1 MAPGL
6 VETTTQTT
14 QKLPIE
20 KWSRPEPTK
29 EDLDWAPLATI
40 DLSKFDEPRGKQ
52 ELAKQLYDAVIMPPS
67 NRFQHD

>member
-20 KWSRPEPTK
+20 KWTRPEPTK

-40 DLSKFDEPRGKQ
+40 DLSKFDEPGGKQ
-52 ELAKQLYDAVIMPPS
+52 ELAKQLYDAVCTHTSI
-67 NRFQHD
+67 